1 MKVLFI
7 QQGFGYGGATKSL
20 IETQKALKDS
30 VDIYTITKKN
40 KRLNKILS
48 YEFTNSKDIIEL
60 EIPGIFSYSEG
71 ISTIQEF
78 NKAKEYFPKEI
89 ISYINENNI
98 DVVHI
103 NSSVFSNLVKSIKEN
118 TKSKIVVH
126 LREVFKFNGTNDVEK
141 YIIEKTFK
149 YSDAIIA
156 ISPNEI
162 SYYPKSEKIQVIA
175 NPHDFSLTDKY
186 LDKKNT
192 SINKVIIG
200 MCANFNPIKGHLV
213 FIEAIEQI
221 NKYFSADNLNLEFR
235 IIGYPKKNSLNN
247 FINRNFNKSSYL
259 YQFHKKLKSKK
270 IDNLTI
276 VPFTLDV
283 YYELSQL
290 DIYVRPDISGNPW
303 GRDIIEA
310 MALKL
315 PVIATG
321 KSDFFIKNN
330 VTGLLVKPSDSKIII
345 AKIIELIENEELRKQ
360 LGENAYVHIKELCKI
375 DNYKVSLL
383 NIYNKILSN

>member
-1 MKVLFI
+1 MKILFI

-48 YEFTNSKDIIEL
+48 NEFINSKDIIEL
-60 EIPGIFSYSEG
+60 EIPGIYSYSEG

-78 NKAKEYFPKEI
+78 NRAKEYFPKEI
-89 ISYINENNI
+89 ISYINEYNI

-103 NSSVFSNLVKSIKEN
+103 NSSVFSNLLRSIKEN

-126 LREVFKFNGTNDVEK
+126 LREVFKFNGTNEVEK
-141 YIIEKTFK
+141 FIVENTSK
-149 YSDAIIA
+149 YADAIIA
-156 ISPNEI
+156 ISPNEVA
-162 SYYPKSEKIQVIA
+162 YFPKSEKIQVIA

-186 LDKKNT
+186 LDNKNNST
-192 SINKVIIG
+192 NKVIIG
-200 MCANFNPIKGHLV
+200 MCANFNPIKGHLI

-221 NKYFSADNLNLEFR
+221 NKYFSADNINLEFR
-235 IIGYPKKNSLNN
+235 IIGYPKKNSLIN
-247 FINRNFNKSSYL
+247 FIKRNFIENSYL
-259 YQFHKKLKSKK
+259 YQFHKSLKSKK
-270 IDNLTI
+270 IDNLNL

-283 YYELSQL
+283 YHELSQL

-315 PVIATG
+315 PLIATG
-321 KSDFFIKNN
+321 KSDFFIKNY
-330 VTGLLVKPSDSKIII
+330 VTGLLVKPNDSKIIT
-345 AKIIELIENEELRKQ
+345 AKIIELIENKELRKQ
-360 LGENAYVHIKELCKI
+360 FGENAYSNIKELCEI
-375 DNYKVSLL
+375 DNYKVSIL
-383 NIYNKILSN
+383 NTYNNILSN